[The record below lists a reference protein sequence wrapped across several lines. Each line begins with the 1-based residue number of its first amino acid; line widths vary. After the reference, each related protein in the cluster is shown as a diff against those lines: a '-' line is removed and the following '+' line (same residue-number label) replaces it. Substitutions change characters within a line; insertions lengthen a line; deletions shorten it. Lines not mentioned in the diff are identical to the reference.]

1 MAQNETK
8 IVLVFVKNDDQK
20 AKLITTFDTIFQPM
34 MLIRYLS
41 QIGKYF
47 LMIREI
53 FVKQTKWS
61 VTKNL
66 IFKEIDDLIINSM
79 GIVCFISFF
88 VGGVVSIQTALNLNN
103 PLIPTYLIGFAT
115 RQSVILEFA
124 PTFISIIMA
133 GKMGSFITSSIGTM
147 RVTEQID
154 ALEVMGV
161 NSLNYLVFPKIVTL
175 FLYPF
180 IIGISMFLGIFGG
193 WVAAVYGG
201 YTSSESFITGIQ
213 LDFNPFHIA
222 YAFIKTLIFAMLLA
236 TIPSFHGYYMK
247 GGALEVGKASTVS
260 FVWTSVCIITFN
272 YILTQL
278 LLG

>member
-1 MAQNETK
+1 
-8 IVLVFVKNDDQK
+8 
-20 AKLITTFDTIFQPM
+20 

-41 QIGKYF
+41 QLGRYF
-47 LMIREI
+47 LMLKEI
-53 FVKQTKWS
+53 FNKQTKWP
-61 VTKNL
+61 VMKKL
-66 IFKEIDDLIINSM
+66 IFKEIDDLIIDSL

-88 VGGVVSIQTALNLNN
+88 IGGVVAIQTALNLTN
-103 PLIPTYLIGFAT
+103 PLIPKYLIGFAT

-124 PTFISIIMA
+124 PTFISVIMA
-133 GKMGSFITSSIGTM
+133 GKMGSYITSSIGTM

-161 NSLNYLVFPKIVTL
+161 NSLNYLVFPKIAAL
-175 FLYPF
+175 LLYPF
-180 IIGISMFLGIFGG
+180 VIGISMFLGVFGG
-193 WVAAVYGG
+193 WLACAYGG
-201 YTSSESFITGIQ
+201 FSTSEDFIQGAQMEFI
-213 LDFNPFHIA
+213 PFHIA

-260 FVWTSVCIITFN
+260 FVWTSVCIILFN